1 MPGEP
6 PDEDVAGGPVK
17 KERVKLEREV
27 YRLTQVI
34 AASSSTL
41 PSGANAEAQKADLKR
56 AVALRA
62 DVLRRLEK
70 LAAAVP
76 ED

>member
-1 MPGEP
+1 MPGETP
-6 PDEDVAGGPVK
+6 NEDVAGGPVK

-27 YRLTQVI
+27 YRLTQLI
-34 AASSSTL
+34 AASCSTL
-41 PSGANAEAQKADLKR
+41 QSGPNAEAQKADLKR

-62 DVLRRLEK
+62 DALRRLET
-70 LAAAVP
+70 LVASDP